1 MSTRTPSMNP
11 DALPPGLVITGG
23 WRVIERLGLG
33 GYGVVYRVEPTDA
46 PGRYFA
52 LKLARDASEGR
63 ALRELTL
70 LLDRAVHPNVV
81 AVHACGRWPDIVT
94 GHFYFV
100 MDWVPGPPLHVWADH
115 HNPTFRQLLETL
127 RRVALAL
134 DTLHAGDVLHRDLK
148 PEHILL
154 RTPEGDPVLIDLGA
168 GVYTGAPT
176 LTTGPLPPGTL
187 YLRSPEAIRF
197 HQRHWRHPDAR
208 YTSLATDDLY
218 ALGVCLYRAATGHYP
233 FLPDWPADVLCAAIT
248 SQEPPAPSTV
258 NPRAPPALDALLQR
272 MLDKDPTRRFQSGAE
287 LASTLVATLED
298 TPGEAWDEPLFDWAE
313 PPLVAVDGEPSQA
326 LRRVRRPEWASHLR
340 KPPSKARA
348 RLQQLWATV
357 LGTLRPPPSP
367 APWTS
372 PRHATLEG
380 QARRLHS
387 HPYRRLLLTLVGVVA
402 LGVFGSRFMGG
413 WRQTTPQVTHEMT
426 SPTGQKLA
434 SARESPH
441 SGGVAISPMAEP
453 TPATVAPVAPSLQD
467 PTSVKKAPALSA
479 SPPAPVKQRSPSL
492 PRLSKVALACTGL
505 ACAGSPS
512 VVKHQPVP
520 AAEDCPPGAREAM
533 ARLNIRIGVQ
543 VSASIG
549 ERDHTGL
556 AHADITLRES
566 RISTHL
572 DRTFGALRRGAEL
585 ITNIY
590 VTPTRVYGRV
600 VEARIEGKSYP
611 VCMSYVDPN
620 QRGVYGIPAKA
631 GSDDDHG
638 VVANKFAVRAVGRF
652 QETGDEEN

>member
-1 MSTRTPSMNP
+1 MNP
-11 DALPPGLVITGG
+11 DALPPGLVISSG
-23 WRVIERLGLG
+23 WRVIERLGVG
-33 GYGVVYRVEPTDA
+33 GYGVVYRVEPIDA

-94 GHFYFV
+94 GYFYFV

-197 HQRHWRHPDAR
+197 HQRHWRRPDAR
-208 YTSLATDDLY
+208 YTSVATDDLY

-248 SQEPPAPSTV
+248 SQEPPAPSLV
-258 NPRAPPALDALLQR
+258 NPRVPPALDALVHR
-272 MLDKDPTRRFQSGAE
+272 MLDKDPAHRFQSGAE
-287 LASTLVATLED
+287 LASTLVAILEGA
-298 TPGEAWDEPLFDWAE
+298 PGERWDEPLFDWAE
-313 PPLVAVDGEPSQA
+313 PPLAAVDGEASPV

-357 LGTLRPPPSP
+357 LGTLRPPPRA
-367 APWTS
+367 APWSS
-372 PRHATLEG
+372 PRYATLEG
-380 QARRLHS
+380 RARRLHP
-387 HPYRRLLLTLVGVVA
+387 HPYRRLLLPLVGVVA
-402 LGVFGSRFMGG
+402 LSLLGSWFVVG
-413 WRQTTPQVTHEMT
+413 WRQTTPRVTHEMT
-426 SPTGQKLA
+426 TPTGQKLA
-434 SARESPH
+434 SPRESPH
-441 SGGVAISPMAEP
+441 SGGVAVSPSAEP

-467 PTSVKKAPALSA
+467 PTPVKKAPTLSA
-479 SPPAPVKQRSPSL
+479 SPPAPVKQRSSSL
-492 PRLSKVALACTGL
+492 VRLSKVALACTGL
-505 ACAGSPS
+505 ACASTPAL
-512 VVKHQPVP
+512 VKHQPVP
-520 AAEDCPPGAREAM
+520 PAEDCPPVALATME
-533 ARLNIRIGVQ
+533 RLNMPLDKQGA
-543 VSASIG
+543 ASIG
-549 ERDHTGL
+549 ERDITGL
-556 AHADITLRES
+556 VGADITLRES

-572 DRTFGALRRGAEL
+572 DRSIGVLRPGTEL

-590 VTPTRVYGRV
+590 VTPNRVYGRV
-600 VEARIEGKSYP
+600 VEARFQGKSYP
-611 VCMSYVDPN
+611 VCLSYIDPN
-620 QRGVYGIPAKA
+620 QRGVYGIPTKA
-631 GSDDDHG
+631 GSDDEHG
-638 VVANKFAVRAVGRF
+638 VVFNKFSVRVVDRF
-652 QETGDEEN
+652 QELGDKD